1 MYLKNGFFVK
11 NQWFYILPIGL
22 FLLINVNAFFAP
34 EVDLKPLIAQMGE
47 LPFFVMN
54 VGIFLIFFLGL
65 FFIVKFIHQQPI
77 VKFTTG
83 RKRIDWGRIFFSFSL
98 WGGYLV
104 LQTGLSYLLFP
115 DDYQWNFEPVPF
127 FTLLLLSLL
136 FIPFQAGFEEYF
148 FRGYFL
154 QGVSILSKRRWVPL
168 VLSSLFFGLVHIA
181 NPEVSQMGYGF
192 LVFYICSGLFLGII
206 TLMDNGLELA
216 LGFHIANNIFISIL
230 TTSSWSVFQTPS
242 LLKEVSTP
250 EVTPLYAINFFL
262 PLLILLFI
270 FAKKYRWNDWRTRLF
285 GKIN

>member
-22 FLLINVNAFFAP
+22 FFLINVNAFFAP

-115 DDYQWNFEPVPF
+115 EDYQWNFQPAPF

-136 FIPFQAGFEEYF
+136 FIPF
-148 FRGYFL
+148 L
-154 QGVSILSKRRWVPL
+154 
-168 VLSSLFFGLVHIA
+168 LSSLFFGLVHIA
-181 NPEVSQMGYGF
+181 NPEVSQMGYGL
-192 LVFYICSGLFLGII
+192 LVFYISSGLFLGII

-216 LGFHIANNIFISIL
+216 LGFHIANNFFISIL

-250 EVTPLYAINFFL
+250 EVTPLYAIDFFL

>member
-22 FLLINVNAFFAP
+22 FFLINVNAFFAP

-104 LQTGLSYLLFP
+104 LQTGLSSLCCLFP
-115 DDYQWNFEPVPF
+115 
-127 FTLLLLSLL
+127 
-136 FIPFQAGFEEYF
+136 
-148 FRGYFL
+148 FR
-154 QGVSILSKRRWVPL
+154 Q
-168 VLSSLFFGLVHIA
+168 VLKNIFSEAISYKESLFCPKGVGSPLCSVRCSLVW
-181 NPEVSQMGYGF
+181 
-192 LVFYICSGLFLGII
+192 YI
-206 TLMDNGLELA
+206 
-216 LGFHIANNIFISIL
+216 
-230 TTSSWSVFQTPS
+230 
-242 LLKEVSTP
+242 
-250 EVTPLYAINFFL
+250 
-262 PLLILLFI
+262 
-270 FAKKYRWNDWRTRLF
+270 
-285 GKIN
+285 